1 MKAIVADAH
10 RLGRKVA
17 SHAHGAEGVRWA
29 SEAGVDSVEHG
40 HLMDDAAIATLKK
53 NGTYLVPTLF
63 LGEYMEKNMDRS
75 DVPEY
80 SKQKMR
86 DVIATMR
93 KNTGKAFAAGVKVAF
108 GTDAA
113 VYPHGLNAG
122 EFHVYVSL
130 GMTPL
135 AAIQTATINASDL
148 LGPKYLVGSLETGR
162 WADVIAVDGDPTKDV
177 SILEHV
183 KFVMKGGS
191 VYKNDY
197 AKK

>member
-1 MKAIVADAH
+1 MRTGSAGAGA
-10 RLGRKVA
+10 RA
-17 SHAHGAEGVRWA
+17 PAHGAEGVRWA
-29 SEAGVDSVEHG
+29 SEAGVDSIEHG

-75 DVPEY
+75 DIPEF

-86 DVIATMR
+86 DVIAGMR

-148 LGPKYLVGSLETGR
+148 LGP
-162 WADVIAVDGDPTKDV
+162 
-177 SILEHV
+177 
-183 KFVMKGGS
+183 
-191 VYKNDY
+191 
-197 AKK
+197 

>member
-1 MKAIVADAH
+1 MA
-10 RLGRKVA
+10 RGTLGRRVA
-17 SHAHGAEGVRWA
+17 AHAHGAEGVRWA

-63 LGEYMEKNMDRS
+63 LTEYMQSNLDRS
-75 DVPEY
+75 NVPEF

-86 DVIATMR
+86 DVAAAAQINA
-93 KNTGKAFAAGVKVAF
+93 KKAISAGVKVAF

-113 VYPHGLNAG
+113 VYSPGLNAG
-122 EFHVYVSL
+122 EYHVYVKL

-148 LGPKYLVGSLETGR
+148 LGSKYLVGALE
-162 WADVIAVDGDPTKDV
+162 P
-177 SILEHV
+177 
-183 KFVMKGGS
+183 
-191 VYKNDY
+191 
-197 AKK
+197 